1 MPLHS
6 DPLST
11 AGSMNPLQHW
21 SLSHWPFTAA
31 AAGELPF
38 AGTPQRQATA
48 DLNCW
53 LGGRSQAALLVADSG
68 CGTSTW
74 LRWWAGSSGFG
85 RQAIQAVVSQGPAAS
100 PRSAWSRLAIA
111 WGLDPL
117 ADASPP
123 RLDDTVQQIAGSGI
137 LPLWLIDRADPVTT
151 DLAGDLITRN
161 GSLRVVLAV
170 TPARAAE
177 TATRLGRPA
186 RRFALPPLNL
196 EDTADFL
203 RQGLVAAGGRPDLF
217 EPAAI
222 ARLHDRSDGRFKL
235 LVELAQQALIEAA
248 RAGAQSIT
256 VAAVETAA
264 DERTRADEPVKAA

>member
-1 MPLHS
+1 
-6 DPLST
+6 
-11 AGSMNPLQHW
+11 MNPLQHW

-31 AAGELPF
+31 AAGEYPF

-48 DLNCW
+48 DLSRW

-74 LRWWAGSSGFG
+74 LRWWSGSSGID
-85 RQAIQAVVSQGPAAS
+85 RQAVHAVVSQGPVKS

-123 RLDDTVQQIAGSGI
+123 RLDDTVRQVAESGI
-137 LPLWLIDRADPVTT
+137 LPLWLVDRADPLTT
-151 DLAGDLITRN
+151 DLALDLITRN

-170 TPARAAE
+170 TPASEAE

-186 RRFALPPLNL
+186 RRFALPPLDL
-196 EDTADFL
+196 EDTAEFL
-203 RQGLVAAGGRPDLF
+203 RQGLATAGGRTDLF

-222 ARLHDRSDGRFKL
+222 ARLHDQSHGRFDP
-235 LVELAQQALIEAA
+235 LVEMAHQALTVAA
-248 RAGAQSIT
+248 RAGAQSVT

-264 DERTRADEPVKAA
+264 DERTRADEPAKAA